1 MVVRQ
6 SKSSKPISREKIL
19 LASIPV
25 FGSIIIAIFSRNELG
40 CHSGQ
45 KTDTTTRIHYTLL
58 KVKAGKINDMV
69 VYGRYNDL
77 FESMS
82 DGLKPLITKDMFNAV
97 ADSNSKYLGS
107 FIKPIDTTYSA
118 AFGNDN
124 FFVKNQYQR
133 GINVN
138 QIIFD
143 KQGNLFGLYSNKFP
157 Q

>member
-1 MVVRQ
+1 M
-6 SKSSKPISREKIL
+6 
-19 LASIPV
+19 ASIPV
-25 FGSIIIAIFSRNELG
+25 LGSIIIAIAPAEKFG
-40 CHSGQ
+40 CNSSQ
-45 KTDTTTRIHYTLL
+45 KTDTIGTHTNYSVL

-69 VYGRYNDL
+69 VYGRYSDL
-77 FESMS
+77 FETMS
-82 DGLKPLITKDMFNAV
+82 DGLKPLITKDIFNAV

-107 FIKPIDTTYSA
+107 FVKPIDTTYST

-143 KQGNLFGLYSNKFP
+143 KQGKLFGLYSSKVS

>member
-1 MVVRQ
+1 MTVRQ

-25 FGSIIIAIFSRNELG
+25 LGSIIIAIFSMDKLG
-40 CHSGQ
+40 CHGGQ
-45 KTDTTTRIHYTLL
+45 KTDITFL

-97 ADSNSKYLGS
+97 ADSNSIYLGS
-107 FIKPIDTTYSA
+107 FIKPIDTTYSS
-118 AFGNDN
+118 AFGNDI
-124 FFVKNQYQR
+124 FFIKNQYQR
-133 GINVN
+133 GVNVN

-143 KQGNLFGLYSNKFP
+143 KQGNLFGLYTNRFP